1 MTSSNVF
8 RTLILPVMRCAVEVR
23 RDLKAAAAHRHA
35 RDWRLDPGLQSVTFS
50 TALNMRL
57 KHHDDLFIS
66 FSQIRS
72 RPRSQF
78 RSICYETLVP
88 CLEASA

>member
-8 RTLILPVMRCAVEVR
+8 RTLILPVMRRAVEVR

-72 RPRSQF
+72 RSQF
-78 RSICYETLVP
+78 RSICYETVVP
-88 CLEASA
+88 CLQASA